1 MQKPNFLFKAQFTG
15 KMYLLVVRVKVY
27 LLNHPYIVHSLV
39 KVFKLLQQ
47 VDLERKIVKTLAKVL
62 QKVKN

>member
-1 MQKPNFLFKAQFTG
+1 
-15 KMYLLVVRVKVY
+15 MYLLVVRVKVY

-62 QKVKN
+62 QKLKNLKNFRVL

>member
-1 MQKPNFLFKAQFTG
+1 
-15 KMYLLVVRVKVY
+15 MYLLVVRVKVY